1 VTVHFLTAHRN
12 LGVKNADI
20 ETCRKVSVEYTLSA
34 ITAFSTLGAQNG
46 KPFRFI
52 FMSGFL
58 SSRDQTK
65 SLWFLQEGRRLKGQA
80 ETHLLKANEEKE
92 NVLDA
97 YVLRPAS
104 VLPKETSLRK
114 IIQGLALSIGVEVLS
129 AAAADLA
136 INGSEEKLF
145 QNTELVERGKAFLVE
160 QK

>member
-1 VTVHFLTAHRN
+1 
-12 LGVKNADI
+12 
-20 ETCRKVSVEYTLSA
+20 
-34 ITAFSTLGAQNG
+34 
-46 KPFRFI
+46 
-52 FMSGFL
+52 M
-58 SSRDQTK
+58 
-65 SLWFLQEGRRLKGQA
+65 KGQA